1 MKTSSHNS
9 PQPPPSWLTTIV
21 GKATAAAL
29 WIILRLNGGGYATK
43 DGLSELHVPYYNT
56 QGSVLGTRVLR
67 TVDGDSDVP
76 VNWFWKGKAADVPYG
91 IWHRTGWNLRKP
103 VFILP
108 SELDAALAW
117 SLGFQAVSPGAD
129 RIWQATWDTF
139 LDGVDHVVFLGN
151 DFPEWLTTSDLRE
164 HAALAPSTAGDLLSM
179 ASRYDGDLKS
189 HLRSELKNLRPWQVD
204 MDSVGEQSVERAQVD
219 AGSLLRS
226 GNLLDD
232 LAKVLLGTGFAGDID
247 HVKLIYLA
255 FTSRLLDRPVSLA
268 IKGSSAAGK
277 SYAVDR
283 VTKLMPE
290 AAYLKMTGMSPAS
303 LYYSNATFAHRVL
316 LINEADGIDSR
327 KLAYTLRSLLTEG
340 ELQLHTTRPKRGGG
354 REGVVIKKEGPV
366 AVITT
371 TTGIKLHAETETRL
385 FSLTVAD
392 DADTTARMIAAV
404 DTPIPEKVVRL
415 WKALQEC
422 IAHNA
427 APVHIPYLGALL
439 GKIPPVSLRLRRDK
453 NLLIGLIK
461 SHALLHVHKR
471 SRDDEGSIVAI
482 WADYEAV
489 RHLLNPILSEMVEM
503 TVSPQTSETVNAVIE
518 IMEESET
525 RNGVS
530 ITELADALGLDKST
544 VSRRVKRCVEDGYL
558 VNGAGGRGRRALL
571 FPGDP
576 LPTGRTILPSKRSI
590 QEG

>member
-1 MKTSSHNS
+1 M
-9 PQPPPSWLTTIV
+9 
-21 GKATAAAL
+21 L
-29 WIILRLNGGGYATK
+29 WVVLRLNGGSYATK
-43 DGLSELHVPYYNT
+43 DGISELYVPYYNT
-56 QGSVLGTRVLR
+56 QGGVLGTRVLR
-67 TVDGDSDVP
+67 SVDGDADVP
-76 VNWFWKGKAADVPYG
+76 VNWFWKGSAVDMPYG
-91 IWHRTGWNLRKP
+91 IWHRTGWNLKKP

-129 RIWQATWDTF
+129 RIWQPTWDTT

-151 DFPEWLTTSDLRE
+151 DFPEWLSASDLRE
-164 HAALAPSTAGDLLSM
+164 RAALVLSPAGDLLSL
-179 ASRYDGDLKS
+179 ASRHDGDLKS
-189 HLRSELKNLRPWQVD
+189 HLRSELKNLRPWRAN
-204 MDSVGEQSVERAQVD
+204 MDSVGEQSAERAQVD
-219 AGSLLRS
+219 AGSLLLS

-232 LAKVLLGTGFAGDID
+232 LEKVLLGTGFAGDLD
-247 HVKLIYLA
+247 QVKLIYLA
-255 FTSRLLDRPVSLA
+255 FVSRLLDRPVSLA

-277 SYAVDR
+277 SYAIDR
-283 VTKLMPE
+283 VTQLMPE
-290 AAYLKMTGMSPAS
+290 DAYLKMTGMSPAS
-303 LYYSNATFAHRVL
+303 LYYSNEKFAHRVL

-327 KLAYTLRSLLTEG
+327 KLAYTLRSLLTER
-340 ELQLHTTRPKRGGG
+340 ELQLHTTVPKKGGG
-354 REGVVIKKEGPV
+354 REGIVIRKEGPV

-371 TTGIKLHAETETRL
+371 TTSTSLHAETETRL

-404 DTPIPEKVVRL
+404 DTPIPEKVVRQ
-415 WKALQEC
+415 WIALQEC
-422 IAHNA
+422 IAHDA
-427 APVHIPYLGALL
+427 APVHIPYLSALL

-453 NLLIGLIK
+453 NLLIGLIT
-461 SHALLHVHKR
+461 SHALLHLHKR
-471 SRDDEGSIVAI
+471 QRDEEGCIVAI

-503 TVSPQTSETVNAVIE
+503 TVSPQTHETVNAVIE

-525 RNGVS
+525 QDGVS

-558 VNGAGGRGRRALL
+558 VNGAGGSGRRAIL

-576 LPTGRTILPSKRSI
+576 LPAGRSILPSKRSI

>member
-1 MKTSSHNS
+1 MNNPSNNS
-9 PQPPPSWLTTIV
+9 PQPPPSLLTVIV
-21 GKATAAAL
+21 GKAAAAVL
-29 WIILRLNGGGYATK
+29 WVILRLNGGSYATK
-43 DGLSELHVPYYNT
+43 DGISELHVPYYNT

-76 VNWFWKGKAADVPYG
+76 VSWFWKGKAADVPYG
-91 IWHRTGWNLRKP
+91 IWHRTGWNLKKP

-129 RIWQATWDTF
+129 RNWQPTWDTI
-139 LDGVDHVVFLGN
+139 LDGVDHVVLLGN
-151 DFPEWLTTSDLRE
+151 DFPEWLSNSDLRE
-164 HAALAPSTAGDLLSM
+164 HAALASSTHGDLLSL
-179 ASRYDGDLKS
+179 ASRHDGDLKS
-189 HLRSELKNLRPWQVD
+189 HLRSQLKDLRPWRAN
-204 MDSVGEQSVERAQVD
+204 MDSVGEQSAERAQVD

-226 GNLLDD
+226 GHLLEE
-232 LAKVLLGTGFAGDID
+232 LEKVLLRTGFAGDLD
-247 HVKLIYLA
+247 QVKLIFLA
-255 FTSRLLDRPVSLA
+255 FVSRLLDRPVSLA

-283 VTKLMPE
+283 VTKLTPE
-290 AAYLKMTGMSPAS
+290 DAYLKMTGMSPAS
-303 LYYSNATFAHRVL
+303 LYYSNEKFAHRVL

-340 ELQLHTTRPKRGGG
+340 ELQLHTTVPKKGGG
-354 REGVVIKKEGPV
+354 REGRVIRKEGPV
-366 AVITT
+366 SVITT
-371 TTGIKLHAETETRL
+371 TTSTSLHAETETRL

-404 DTPIPEKVVRL
+404 DTPIPEKVVRQ
-415 WKALQEC
+415 WIALQEC
-422 IAHNA
+422 LAHDA

-461 SHALLHVHKR
+461 SHALLHLHKR
-471 SRDDEGSIVAI
+471 SRDDEGRIVAI

-503 TVSPQTSETVNAVIE
+503 TVSPQTHETVNAVIE

-530 ITELADALGLDKST
+530 ITVLADALGLDKST

-571 FPGDP
+571 FLGDP
-576 LPTGRTILPSKRSI
+576 LPAGRTILPSKRSI